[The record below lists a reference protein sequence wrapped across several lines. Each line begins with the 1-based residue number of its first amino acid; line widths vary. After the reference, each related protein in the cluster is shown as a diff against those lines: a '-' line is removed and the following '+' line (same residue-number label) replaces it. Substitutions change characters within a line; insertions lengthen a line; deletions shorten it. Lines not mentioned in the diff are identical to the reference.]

1 MNRERTT
8 QSFARNVRLV
18 FAAAALS
25 AVVSPVKTAHGQ
37 EGWIRYYGNYS
48 DDSLDDVSTDGLGNA
63 YASGTERISSN
74 GSDAILLKYD
84 DAGNLQWTRVYGVR
98 DHHFGYGVSAD
109 GLGNAYVAGA
119 TFGNFTGDLP
129 IAYVGKFDES
139 GTQLWG
145 RELDSA
151 GSDYA
156 TGVATDGLGSVYIS
170 GHTDG
175 SLGGPNAGGDDAF
188 LSKYDADGSLLW
200 TKQFGTAAYDRA
212 ARVAVDG
219 LGSVYTSGTTNGNIF
234 GGGADALLNKFD
246 SDGTLLWSRQ
256 LGTAGRD
263 QSTGVS
269 VDGLG
274 NIYISGYTDGS
285 LEGLNS
291 GEYDAFLSKYDPD
304 GTLLW
309 TRQLGTAESDR
320 GLDVSVDGL
329 GNVFLSGSTMG
340 SLVGPNVNSE
350 DAFVSKFDAAGM
362 LLWIQQLGAIGF
374 DARGV
379 AADGAGG
386 AYIAGTT
393 SGFLPGGLIDA
404 YVARIVPEPGAAT
417 LAILTTPLAFAVRRR
432 RSNA

>member
-1 MNRERTT
+1 
-8 QSFARNVRLV
+8 
-18 FAAAALS
+18 
-25 AVVSPVKTAHGQ
+25 
-37 EGWIRYYGNYS
+37 
-48 DDSLDDVSTDGLGNA
+48 
-63 YASGTERISSN
+63 
-74 GSDAILLKYD
+74 
-84 DAGNLQWTRVYGVR
+84 
-98 DHHFGYGVSAD
+98 
-109 GLGNAYVAGA
+109 
-119 TFGNFTGDLP
+119 
-129 IAYVGKFDES
+129 
-139 GTQLWG
+139 
-145 RELDSA
+145 
-151 GSDYA
+151 
-156 TGVATDGLGSVYIS
+156 
-170 GHTDG
+170 
-175 SLGGPNAGGDDAF
+175 
-188 LSKYDADGSLLW
+188 LW

-350 DAFVSKFDAAGM
+350 DAFVSKFDAAGT
-362 LLWIQQLGAIGF
+362 LLWIQQLGAIGL

-379 AADGAGG
+379 AADEEGG
-386 AYIAGTT
+386 AYISGTT
-393 SGFLPGGLIDA
+393 AGFLPGGLIDA

-417 LAILTTPLAFAVRRR
+417 LALLATPLAIAVRRR